1 MTVQPRA
8 PLTFGEA
15 FELPVAVDLRTAAR
29 ALGIGRA
36 TAYKLVRQGVFP
48 CPVLRVGGR
57 YRIPTTPLMRLL
69 GIEEQPV
76 YTIDLEG

>member
-1 MTVQPRA
+1 MTAGPRA

-15 FELPVAVDLRTAAR
+15 FELPVAVDMRTAAR
-29 ALGIGRA
+29 ALGIGVG
-36 TAYKLVRQGVFP
+36 TAYKLAQLGTFP

-69 GIEEQPV
+69 GIEERPV
-76 YTIDLEG
+76 YTADLES